1 MKKNF
6 FNAAAFVL
14 AAIIVLSNTA
24 PAYAY
29 TVKRGDSLGKIADK
43 YNMSVEE
50 LISKI
55 TAIMAD
61 DYELKNDKKA
71 IEDLINN
78 YKKERLINR
87 KKEIINL
94 LSNNNLDEAQ

>member
-1 MKKNF
+1 
-6 FNAAAFVL
+6 
-14 AAIIVLSNTA
+14 
-24 PAYAY
+24 
-29 TVKRGDSLGKIADK
+29 
-43 YNMSVEE
+43 
-50 LISKI
+50 
-55 TAIMAD
+55 MAD

-94 LSNNNLDEAQ
+94 LSNNNLDETQAKEIEKELHDVILSLAKIK